1 MLKRNIELPL
11 EAIDHILEILAGV
24 EEVGLDTIQRAEA
37 KGVSVPR
44 KFVSKVAKISN
55 TIAVLKSASDE
66 VEIAELEELFRLSVE
81 ADVE

>member
-1 MLKRNIELPL
+1 MLKRKIELPL